1 MSRRST
7 RVVSPAVEAL
17 RQVDGWPAPHA
28 AVAVVGRGGPLA
40 SRGEHDRQFRWASVT
55 KLLTAAAALVAL
67 EEGIA
72 DLDEPAGPP
81 GSTLR
86 HLLSHASGLPLNQGP
101 PIARP
106 GQRRIYSN
114 SGLEAAAEL
123 IAGAAEMPFPEYLRA
138 AVTGPLGLSTHLQG
152 SPAWGFRGTLDDLA
166 RFASELLAPALV
178 APETLAEATTTQFP
192 GLTGVLPGFGRME
205 PNDWGLGFEL
215 RDGKR
220 PHWTG
225 ERNSQRTFGHFGAA
239 GTFLWVDPDAGV
251 ALACL
256 TDVEFGPWA
265 KDAWPRLSDSVLE
278 ELDVDQKH
286 RHPTG
291 Q

>member
-1 MSRRST
+1 M
-7 RVVSPAVEAL
+7 
-17 RQVDGWPAPHA
+17 DGWPAPHA
-28 AVAVVGRGGPLA
+28 AVAVVGRSGPVA
-40 SRGEHDRQFRWASVT
+40 SRGELERPFRWASVT
-55 KLLTAAAALVAL
+55 KLLTAVGALVAL

-86 HLLSHASGLPLNQGP
+86 HLLSHASGLPLNEGP

-114 SGLEAAAEL
+114 SGVQAAAEA
-123 IAGAAEMPFPEYLRA
+123 IAAAAGMPFAAYLRE
-138 AVTGPLGLSTHLQG
+138 AVTGPLRLSAHLEG
-152 SPAWGFRGTLDDLA
+152 SPSWGYRGTLGDLCRLA
-166 RFASELLAPALV
+166 AELLAPSLV
-178 APETLAEATTTQFP
+178 APETLAEATATQFP

-225 ERNSQRTFGHFGAA
+225 ERNSPRTFGHFGAA
-239 GTFLWVDPDAGV
+239 GTFLWVDPGAGL

-256 TDVEFGPWA
+256 TDLEFGDWA
-265 KDAWPRLSDSVLE
+265 KAAWPLLADAVLE
-278 ELDVDQKH
+278 E
-286 RHPTG
+286 HPPARDNSS
-291 Q
+291 